1 MVKLKLIRKKKI
13 KNQQQQQQH
22 HQGGGGRN
30 KHIVRVILMFDIYI
44 TVSRN
49 ITYS

>member
-22 HQGGGGRN
+22 HQGGGGWGWEVN
-30 KHIVRVILMFDIYI
+30 DIKTTI
-44 TVSRN
+44 N
-49 ITYS
+49 F

>member
-22 HQGGGGRN
+22 HQGGWGWEVN
-30 KHIVRVILMFDIYI
+30 DIKTTI
-44 TVSRN
+44 N
-49 ITYS
+49 F

>member
-22 HQGGGGRN
+22 HQGGGGGWGWEVN
-30 KHIVRVILMFDIYI
+30 DIKTTI
-44 TVSRN
+44 N
-49 ITYS
+49 F